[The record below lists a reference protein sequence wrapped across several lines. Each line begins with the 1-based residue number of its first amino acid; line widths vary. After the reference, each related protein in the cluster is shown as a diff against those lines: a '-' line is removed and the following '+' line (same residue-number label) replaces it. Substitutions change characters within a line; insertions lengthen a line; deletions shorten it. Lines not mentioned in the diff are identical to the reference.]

1 MTTAKS
7 LDTIARKHTAPHK
20 DPTGFR
26 VLRGTAVLGWWSCH
40 ECPARLCPCFDR
52 ASKLLR
58 KSGAPAR
65 LETLDGVVLASMKPT
80 TGGKPVRLMSI
91 EEHRAQPRR
100 VPLSVDEVADE
111 DGPLEEPTDEPGGDD
126 GDESVDD
133 AGEVE

>member
-1 MTTAKS
+1 MTPP
-7 LDTIARKHTAPHK
+7 IADGPR
-20 DPTGFR
+20 GFKVIR
-26 VLRGTAVLGWWSCH
+26 AALILGPFTCDR
-40 ECPARLCPCFDR
+40 CPARTCNCFDV
-52 ASKLLR
+52 AHGAMKLA
-58 KSGAPAR
+58 GAPAR

>member
-1 MTTAKS
+1 MSGVRYVAAA
-7 LDTIARKHTAPHK
+7 DG
-20 DPTGFR
+20 PTGCR
-26 VLRGTAVLGWWSCH
+26 LLSGAAILGWWTCH

-58 KSGAPAR
+58 KSGALAR

-80 TGGKPVRLMSI
+80 TGGKPVRMMSL

-111 DGPLEEPTDEPGGDD
+111 DDPLEEPTDEPGGDD